1 MDLLKEELNELE
13 SKGLRRFLRFLDG
26 EQKEKVTIDG
36 KEVLN
41 LCSNNYLGLASDER
55 IKSAARKAIDRYGMG
70 SGASRLV
77 VGSMSLHKR
86 LEERIAAFKEKE
98 AALLFNSGYTA
109 NLSAIPALC
118 GKGDIIFS
126 DRLNHASIVD
136 GILLSRAEFK
146 RYPHKDMDNL
156 EDMLRVSDGFR
167 RKMIITDTIFSMDG
181 DIAPLPKIVE
191 LAERY
196 NAWVYIDEAHA
207 TGVLGKDG
215 KGAIEHFGIEADKI
229 QVQMGTL
236 SKAVGSFGA
245 FICGS
250 KTLIEYLINRS
261 RGFIYTTSLPPAICA
276 ASIASFEI
284 IENEPSLREKLWE
297 NVVFLKD
304 GLNRLGFDTLE
315 SETPIIPIL
324 TKEPKIT
331 MEFSKR
337 LFEDGIFVQGIRPPT
352 VPEGKGRL
360 RVTVMAT
367 HKKRDLERALDSFK
381 KVGKESGII

>member
-1 MDLLKEELNELE
+1 MDLLREELSELE
-13 SKGLRRFLRFLDG
+13 EKGLRRCLRLLEG

-41 LCSNNYLGLASDER
+41 LCSNNYLGLANDER
-55 IKSAARKAIDRYGMG
+55 IKSAAREAIDKYGIG

-86 LEERIAAFKEKE
+86 LEERIAAFKGKE

-118 GKGDIIFS
+118 GKDDIIFS
-126 DRLNHASIVD
+126 DKLNHASIVD

-146 RYPHKDMDNL
+146 RYRHKDMDNL
-156 EDMLRVSDGFR
+156 EDMLRASGGFK
-167 RKMIITDTIFSMDG
+167 RKMIVTDTIFSMDG

-196 NAWVYIDEAHA
+196 DAWIYIDEAHA
-207 TGVLGKDG
+207 TGVLGKGG
-215 KGAIEHFGIEADKI
+215 KGAIEHFGIEVDKI

-250 KTLIEYLINRS
+250 KTLIEYLINKS

-276 ASIASFEI
+276 ASIASLEI
-284 IENEPSLREKLWE
+284 IENEPSLRQKLWE
-297 NVVFLKD
+297 NVIFLRD
-304 GLNRLGFDTLE
+304 GLKELGFDTLE

-324 TKEPKIT
+324 TREPKIT

-360 RVTVMAT
+360 RATVMAT
-367 HKKRDLERALDSFK
+367 HKRQDLERALDSFE

>member
-1 MDLLKEELNELE
+1 MDLLSRELNELE
-13 SKGLRRFLRFLDG
+13 EKGLRRAFRLLEG
-26 EQKEKVTIDG
+26 QQKEKVIVDG

-41 LCSNNYLGLASDER
+41 FCSNNYLGLADDER
-55 IKSAARKAIDRYGMG
+55 IKQAAKEALDRYGLG

-77 VGSMSLHKR
+77 AGNMSLHKR
-86 LEERIAAFKEKE
+86 LEEKIAAFKDCE

-109 NLSAIPALC
+109 NLGAISALC
-118 GKGDIIFS
+118 VKDDIIFS
-126 DRLNHASIVD
+126 DKLNHASIID

-146 RYPHKDMDNL
+146 RYPHKDIGTL
-156 EDMLRVSDGFR
+156 EDMLKVSGGYR
-167 RKMIITDTIFSMDG
+167 RKVIITDTIFSMDG

-196 NAWVYIDEAHA
+196 KAWIYVDEAHA
-207 TGVLGKDG
+207 TGVLGKKG
-215 KGAIEHFGIEADKI
+215 KGAVEYFGLKGKV

-250 KTLIEYLINRS
+250 KTLIEYLINKS

-276 ASIASFEI
+276 ASIAALGI
-284 IENEPSLREKLWE
+284 IENEPKLRERLWG
-297 NVVFLKD
+297 NVEFLRT
-304 GLNRLGFDTLE
+304 GLRELGFDTLE

-324 TKEPKIT
+324 TKEPNIT

-337 LFEDGIFVQGIRPPT
+337 LFEEGVFVQGIRPPT
-352 VPEGKGRL
+352 VPEGKARL
-360 RVTVMAT
+360 RITVMAT
-367 HKKRDLERALDSFK
+367 HKRPDLEKAFDSFR
-381 KVGKESGII
+381 KVGKELKLI

>member
-1 MDLLKEELNELE
+1 MNLLRKELRELE
-13 SKGLRRFLRFLDG
+13 EKGLRRYLRFLEG
-26 EQKEKVTIDG
+26 QQKEKVIIDG

-41 LCSNNYLGLASDER
+41 LCSNNYLGLANDER
-55 IKSAARKAIDRYGMG
+55 IKSAAKEAIDKYGIG

-77 VGSMSLHKR
+77 AGSMSLHKR
-86 LEERIAAFKEKE
+86 LEEKIAAFKEKE

-118 GKGDIIFS
+118 GKDDIIFS
-126 DRLNHASIVD
+126 DKLNHASIVD

-146 RYPHKDMDNL
+146 RYPHKDMDRL
-156 EDMLRVSDGFR
+156 EDMLRVTDGFR

-196 NAWVYIDEAHA
+196 NAWIYIDEAHA
-207 TGVLGKDG
+207 TGVLGKGG

-250 KTLIEYLINRS
+250 KALIEYLINKA

-276 ASIASFEI
+276 ASIASLEI
-284 IENEPSLREKLWE
+284 IENEPSLRQKVWE
-297 NVVFLKD
+297 NIVFLRD

-315 SETPIIPIL
+315 SETPIIPVL
-324 TKEPKIT
+324 TKEPNIT
-331 MEFSKR
+331 MEFSKK
-337 LFEDGIFVQGIRPPT
+337 LLEDGIFVQGIRPPT
-352 VPEGKGRL
+352 VPERKGRL

-367 HKKRDLERALDSFK
+367 HKKQDLERALDSFE